1 MEKYMKSQHKYNNL
15 DLYLKN
21 RFGKKVFK
29 VALNGDFS
37 CPNIDGTISSKGCS
51 FCSNSGGGEF
61 AGDKTLS
68 IKEQFDQITQNIH
81 KKWPDAYYIPYFQAN
96 TNTYGPIDKLR
107 SLYYQAINTH
117 KNVVALSIATRP
129 DSISKETLLLL
140 KEINQKIPLWIELG
154 LQTIHEETAIDFNR
168 GYNLQT
174 FIETVAELRR
184 NKIEVIVHIVNGLP
198 KETKSMM
205 LETAHFLN
213 SIDIQG
219 VKIHNLFLLK
229 NTSLGDQFLKTPFE
243 MLSLN
248 QYIDITTEQLAIL
261 NPNIVIHRI
270 NGDPKKEDLIEPKWC
285 LKKLVVM
292 NEIDR
297 LMKEKKYYQGC
308 LIK

>member
-1 MEKYMKSQHKYNNL
+1 MKTQHKYNNL

>member
-1 MEKYMKSQHKYNNL
+1 MKTQHKYNNL

-51 FCSNSGGGEF
+51 FCSNSGSGEF

>member
-1 MEKYMKSQHKYNNL
+1 MKTQHKYNNL

-68 IKEQFDQITQNIH
+68 IKEQFDQIAQNIH